1 MKVKDLMGF
10 NPEAEIALL
19 GLDYTE
25 ISLDLYGWATVGD
38 CDCNEDTDTK
48 TTTPC
53 IHLIPKGFDDKFTP
67 EHEA

>member
-38 CDCNEDTDTK
+38 CSEDIDTK

-53 IHLIPKGFDDKFTP
+53 VHLIPKGLEDKFAP
-67 EHEA
+67 ECES

>member
-25 ISLDLYGWATVGD
+25 ILLDLYGWATVGD
-38 CDCNEDTDTK
+38 CSEDTDTK

-53 IHLIPKGFDDKFTP
+53 VHLIPKGLEDKFAP
-67 EHEA
+67 ECES

>member
-25 ISLDLYGWATVGD
+25 ISLDLYGWSTVGD
-38 CDCNEDTDTK
+38 CDCDTDTK
-48 TTTPC
+48 TNTPC
-53 IHLIPKGFDDKFTP
+53 IHLIPKGLEDKFTP

>member
-10 NPEAEIALL
+10 NPEAEITLL

-25 ISLDLYGWATVGD
+25 ISLDLYGWATIGD
-38 CDCNEDTDTK
+38 CAEDTDTK

-53 IHLIPKGFDDKFTP
+53 IHLIPKGLEDKFTP

>member
-38 CDCNEDTDTK
+38 CVEDTDTK
-48 TTTPC
+48 TTTSC
-53 IHLIPKGFDDKFTP
+53 VHLIPKGLEDKFAP
-67 EHEA
+67 ECES

>member
-25 ISLDLYGWATVGD
+25 ISLDLYGWSTVGD
-38 CDCNEDTDTK
+38 CDCNEDTNTK

-53 IHLIPKGFDDKFTP
+53 IHLIPKGLENKFTP

>member
-25 ISLDLYGWATVGD
+25 ISLDLYGWTTVDD
-38 CDCNEDTDTK
+38 CSEDTDTK
-48 TTTPC
+48 ITTPC
-53 IHLIPKGFDDKFTP
+53 IHLIPKGLEDKFTT
-67 EHEA
+67 EYEA

>member
-25 ISLDLYGWATVGD
+25 ISLDLYGWSTL
-38 CDCNEDTDTK
+38 CDCSEDTDTK
-48 TTTPC
+48 SITPC
-53 IHLIPKGFDDKFTP
+53 IHLIPKGLEDKFTP
-67 EHEA
+67 EYKS